1 MAYLQLHDGPS
12 VFPSFTGKLQPLH
25 NSYNVYAPGA
35 PILKPGPFVPFAG
48 CDARAEFLPVNAK
61 AWDGQLKQIEDAK
74 RIFKNFQSLKQAAG
88 SGSVPIY
95 DSNGVITGYK
105 QGSKL
110 DVALAWYNL
119 GLSIG
124 RSIKD
129 SVSKGEA
136 RRLTE
141 DAQLL
146 WNQNKWGIQ
155 EACSQSLGQ
164 LQVNAQLCWDS
175 TQWWIAEQARLMG
188 QWMSKP
194 AYARNNVANP
204 QLAGQLR
211 IANRAVVIRQNAL
224 NILLREIEAKG
235 GTFTPGGGAK
245 GGIGTAAI
253 LGLVVA
259 AASAL
264 R

>member
-1 MAYLQLHDGPS
+1 MAYLQLHDGPN
-12 VFPSFTGKLQPLH
+12 FLPSFTGGRLSPLRY
-25 NSYNVYAPGA
+25 SYDIYAPGA
-35 PILKPGPFVPFAG
+35 ALIKPGPFTPFSG

-61 AWDGQLKQIEDAK
+61 AWEGQLKQIEDAR

-119 GLSIG
+119 GLSVG

-129 SVSKGEA
+129 SVGKGEA

-141 DAQLL
+141 DAQVL
-146 WNQNKWGIQ
+146 WDQNKWGIQ
-155 EACSQSLGQ
+155 QACEQSLGQ
-164 LQVNAQLCWDS
+164 LQANAQLCWDS
-175 TQWWIAEQARLMG
+175 TQWWIAEQARLMA
-188 QWMSKP
+188 QWMAKP

-235 GTFTPGGGAK
+235 GTFTPGGAK
-245 GGIGTAAI
+245 GGVGTAAI